1 MNEELL
7 TPGVPTLSD
16 EWIAQRTQ
24 HLIEEVATPSPRRH
38 RRFLLAGVG
47 GGTVAVAAAL
57 VGLLGPWTTPAF
69 AGWSAQPTAPA
80 SVQLSTAE
88 SACAALA
95 ANLAS
100 QPGAT
105 ASSTLPPVSL
115 SDARGPYTLIVYG
128 TTNPAL
134 CVVGNALSS
143 LHENGASIGMSHSTG
158 GANGNT
164 VVHQS
169 TTENATTSPSPTTV
183 PAPGAAV
190 VNIDNTTVDLGGAFT
205 VVEGAVG
212 SQVTGATLL
221 LSDGS
226 SVVATVDNGLFAAW
240 WPSAATV
247 SSIQVTTTSGV
258 NS

>member
-24 HLIEEVATPSPRRH
+24 HLIEEVSTPSPRRH
-38 RRFLLAGVG
+38 RRFILTGVG

-57 VGLLGPWTTPAF
+57 VGLLGPWATPAF
-69 AGWSAQPTAPA
+69 AGWSAQPTAP
-80 SVQLSTAE
+80 SSSQLSAAE
-88 SACAALA
+88 TACASLA

-100 QPGAT
+100 QPGA
-105 ASSTLPPVSL
+105 AESATLPPVSL
-115 SDARGPYTLIVYG
+115 SDVRGPYSLIVYG

-134 CVVGNALSS
+134 CVIGNELSS
-143 LHENGASIGMSHSTG
+143 LHENGASIGISRPARS
-158 GANGNT
+158 ADGNT

-169 TTENATTSPSPTTV
+169 STENVTTNPSSATV
-183 PAPGAAV
+183 PSPGAAV

-205 VVEGAVG
+205 VVEGSVG
-212 SQVTGATLL
+212 SQVMGATLL
-221 LSDGS
+221 LNDGS
-226 SVVATVDNGLFAAW
+226 SVVATVNDGLFAAW
-240 WPSAATV
+240 WPSHTAV

-258 NS
+258 N